1 MAEAGVRLDILG
13 RVNPG
18 LMGSDYSVSY
28 PQQTR
33 IRRVRA
39 SLGPSWLCFG
49 IFLIEVL
56 RRADHNADLFL
67 GYDMH
72 GFLAAHLLATLHRR
86 PVIYH
91 CHDYTP
97 LDTAMTFGARCVKAF
112 EARYAGSADL
122 VIVPDRERGDVMR
135 RELQLNGPPLT
146 VANAPVHRYESSG
159 NALSEALVAQGKSF
173 SRIVLRQGR
182 IGPGHG
188 IEATLRSI
196 PLWGNKQWGFAVMG
210 PGESE
215 YVHSLVALA
224 EALGVSQQF
233 AVLPLV
239 SYDKIPLHT
248 PGADIGH
255 ALYEPIHIN
264 NVYITTASNKL
275 MEYMAAGLPVLVSDR
290 PGLRAL
296 VETRGCG
303 VSADES
309 SPESIA
315 AAVNAL
321 LSDPDLSRRLGAA
334 GARAFEEE
342 YSYERQFA
350 PVLEVFR
357 SLCCTPVRS

>member
-1 MAEAGVRLDILG
+1 MG
-13 RVNPG
+13 R
-18 LMGSDYSVSY
+18 DYSVSY
-28 PQQTR
+28 PEQTR
-33 IRRVRA
+33 IRKVRA

-56 RRADHNADLFL
+56 RRADRDADLFL

-72 GFLAAHLLATLHRR
+72 GFLTARLLATLHRR
-86 PVIYH
+86 PVVYH

-97 LDTAMTFGARCVKAF
+97 VDTAITFGARCVKAF
-112 EARYAGSADL
+112 ERRYASSADA
-122 VIVPDRERGDVMR
+122 VIVPDRERGEVMR
-135 RELQLNGPPLT
+135 RELQLTGPLLT
-146 VANAPVHRYESSG
+146 VANAPAHRYDSPG
-159 NALSEALVAQGKSF
+159 NALTEALVAQGKSF

-196 PLWGNKQWGFAVMG
+196 PMWRSRQWGFAVMG
-210 PGESE
+210 PGESD
-215 YVHSLVALA
+215 YVRSLLQLA
-224 EALGVSQQF
+224 EVLGVSHQF
-233 AVLPLV
+233 AILPLV
-239 SYDKIPLHT
+239 SYDKVPLYT

-255 ALYEPIHIN
+255 ALYEPIHVN
-264 NVYITTASNKL
+264 NVYIATASNKL

-296 VETRGCG
+296 VETHGCG
-303 VSADES
+303 VSVDES

-321 LSDPDLSRRLGAA
+321 LSDPNLSRRLGAA

-357 SLCCTPVRS
+357 SLCRTRVRS